1 MYRQLDQMGFQS
13 GEEFVIAV
21 READALGA
29 TLLLGDQDAKVTL
42 RRLSDALGKVLFAPA
57 GTYGTGAPLPA
68 ALVEAVGSDGA
79 AAELTRDNVARSMEV
94 MLPMLNWRVT
104 LPSYHPLTARSH
116 GDSQAARQRSP
127 SDHAYVTYASPL

>member
-1 MYRQLDQMGFQS
+1 MLPSYHPSDPSGMGLSSMYRQLDQMGFQS

-42 RRLSDALGKVLFAPA
+42 RRLSDALGKLLFAPA

-68 ALVEAVGSDGA
+68 ALQQVAVNSDGTA
-79 AAELTRDNVARSMEV
+79 ADMTRDNVARSMEV
-94 MLPMLNWRVT
+94 RNCRVA
-104 LPSYHPLTARSH
+104 LPSYHP
-116 GDSQAARQRSP
+116 
-127 SDHAYVTYASPL
+127 